1 MQLTDF
7 SEPFRCRRHL
17 GRLCLRI
24 LLRLHC
30 QRSLYH
36 CGLCQRQV
44 PGPRQ
49 IRVPGSARDRP
60 APHPRMVTTY
70 ARYRAPTSPGKTG
83 ECRGSQ
89 QPVETADGSGKN
101 GAAADRLIDAGRLR
115 PSEVIY
121 RDNSPGQHESGGVQ
135 WSGPG
140 PDSLNPDHIRRPP
153 PAGRRSGRPGNPRR
167 PGHRGPADD
176 RDRQKCRQLSG
187 GTAGHYDPWEAAY
200 RTVLPCHRLGADVP
214 LRPGR
219 PSGSGH
225 KPGGWRLRDP
235 RLGSYSIGPFG
246 KPE

>member
-1 MQLTDF
+1 MQFTDF

-70 ARYRAPTSPGKTG
+70 ARYRAPASPGKTG
-83 ECRGSQ
+83 ECRGSQQ

-153 PAGRRSGRPGNPRR
+153 DAGPAGLGTHAGPGTVDLRMTETTEVPPVVRRHRR
-167 PGHRGPADD
+167 
-176 RDRQKCRQLSG
+176 
-187 GTAGHYDPWEAAY
+187 T
-200 RTVLPCHRLGADVP
+200 
-214 LRPGR
+214 LRPLGGGLPHR
-219 PSGSGH
+219 ASLPSTRRRCPPTARSAV
-225 KPGGWRLRDP
+225 RLRSQAR
-235 RLGSYSIGPFG
+235 RLAAAGSAARILLNRAFR
-246 KPE
+246 KT